1 MVILSCRISWITV
14 SRSVMVCVRSTSG
27 RAPSISSS
35 MRFWISAVSLKR
47 PPTLFTI
54 SSLLSASIMCVLNAS
69 RTFVLDDL
77 DDLFDRLFQIVVDDH
92 VVECPAALG
101 HVDLALGGAE
111 ALLDVVRAIPRS
123 VG

>member
-14 SRSVMVCVRSTSG
+14 SRSVIACVRSTSG

-54 SSLLSASIMCVLNAS
+54 SSLFNASIMCVLNAS

-77 DDLFDRLFQIVVDDH
+77 DDPFDRLLQIVVDNH
-92 VVECPAALG
+92 VIERAAALG

-111 ALLDVVRAIPRS
+111 SLVNVVDAVPRARR
-123 VG
+123 